1 MLLKVA
7 KDDVASFRNN
17 NQWLINHPIEALIF
31 KDLVNVWDQLKS
43 IYNGDFRNLV
53 YGDLPSV
60 DLVLSTMKTIKKR
73 LKQISW
79 SVEL

>member
-1 MLLKVA
+1 MLLMVA
-7 KDDVASFRNN
+7 NDDVASFRNN

-73 LKQISW
+73 LEQISW